1 MIKLTTMKKISSRF
15 PLLGGILL
23 FAIFLSGCATV
34 LHLPVVPSEKEISQ
48 ELAESSWAQVLSHFV
63 DLKGRVN
70 FKNLGSNP
78 LSLHRYVRFIAQSS
92 PMKHPEKF
100 PTHEERLAYYLNS
113 YNALAMYGI
122 LSTGF
127 PRDFEKFW
135 DRASF
140 FKFTVFNIGGEDI
153 SLYDYENKII
163 RPLSDPRVHFAL
175 NCMVKGCPRL
185 PQTPFF
191 AEDIHPILTT
201 LSEEF
206 VNHPRHVQ
214 VLDSA
219 RLVRISEIIK
229 FYTEDFVNAQSSP
242 SLIAYINRYRKVEIP
257 ENYNVE
263 FIPYDWTVNNQ

>member
-1 MIKLTTMKKISSRF
+1 MKKISSRC

-34 LHLPVVPSEKEISQ
+34 LHAVVVPSEKKISQ
-48 ELAESSWAQVLSHFV
+48 ELAESSWAQVVNHFV
-63 DLKGRVN
+63 DSNGRVD
-70 FKNLGSNP
+70 FKNLSNNP
-78 LSLHRYVRFIAQSS
+78 LPLHRYVRFIAQTS

-113 YNALAMYGI
+113 YNALAMYGV
-122 LSTGF
+122 LSRG
-127 PRDFEKFW
+127 PNRNLEWFW
-135 DRASF
+135 DRFSF
-140 FKFTVFNIGGEDI
+140 FKFTTFNIGGEDI

-163 RPLSDPRVHFAL
+163 RPLGDPRVHFAL

-185 PQTPFF
+185 PQTPFL
-191 AEDIHPILTT
+191 AETIHSVLTS

-206 VNHPRHVQ
+206 VNHSYHVQ

-219 RLVRISEIIK
+219 RLVRISEIFK
-229 FYTEDFVNAQSSP
+229 FYTEDFVNEQSAP